1 MLYYTK
7 NKCYFIIYLIAG
19 ENMNQEK
26 LNYIIGRNIKKYRK
40 LYNKNG
46 YKMTQE
52 KLAELINVS
61 VSHISSLES
70 NKTKKGISISNLY
83 KISIVLGV
91 PINKLLED
99 NDGD

>member
-1 MLYYTK
+1 MD
-7 NKCYFIIYLIAG
+7 
-19 ENMNQEK
+19 QEK
-26 LNYIIGRNIKKYRK
+26 LNFVIGKNIKKYRN
-40 LYNKNG
+40 LYNKKGNN
-46 YKMTQE
+46 MTQE

>member
-1 MLYYTK
+1 
-7 NKCYFIIYLIAG
+7 
-19 ENMNQEK
+19 MNQEK
-26 LNYIIGRNIKKYRK
+26 LNYIIGKNIKKYRN

-46 YKMTQE
+46 QKMTQE

-83 KISIVLGV
+83 KISLVLGV
-91 PINKLLED
+91 SIEKLLED
-99 NDGD
+99 KDD

>member
-1 MLYYTK
+1 M
-7 NKCYFIIYLIAG
+7 IVG

-26 LNYIIGRNIKKYRK
+26 LNSIIGKNIKKYRK
-40 LYNKNG
+40 IYNKNG
-46 YKMTQE
+46 NKMTQE

-83 KISIVLGV
+83 KISIVLDV
-91 PINKLLED
+91 PITKLLEENYED
-99 NDGD
+99 